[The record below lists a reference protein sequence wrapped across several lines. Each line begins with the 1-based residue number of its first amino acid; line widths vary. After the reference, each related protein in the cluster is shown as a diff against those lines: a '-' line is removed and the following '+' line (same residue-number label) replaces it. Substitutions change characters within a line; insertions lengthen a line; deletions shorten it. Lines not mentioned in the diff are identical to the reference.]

1 MNSLVVI
8 MEYVYTCYNVE
19 SIILM
24 LVLVLKG

>member
-8 MEYVYTCYNVE
+8 MEYVYTCYSVE